1 MQPAR
6 PHDYFG
12 LTVPFLD
19 HIGLEPVHFGEG
31 KAGTR
36 LPLRHPITNSRG
48 EVQGGGLMTALD
60 FTMSAAA
67 RAAFAE
73 PMAAATVDMNTTFLA
88 PAVSDMAIEARVVKA
103 GRTLVFCEGEIRDPR
118 GELVARATGT
128 FRVFARGGARPGE
141 AR

>member
-48 EVQGGGLMTALD
+48 EVQGGGDAGQRTH
-60 FTMSAAA
+60 AAA
-67 RAAFAE
+67 RPVRQGRGGRGFTADDDH
-73 PMAAATVDMNTTFLA
+73 MLA
-88 PAVSDMAIEARVVKA
+88 PA
-103 GRTLVFCEGEIRDPR
+103 
-118 GELVARATGT
+118 
-128 FRVFARGGARPGE
+128 
-141 AR
+141 